1 MNELLDNLTF
11 FGKHGQEF
19 KNLSY
24 PLKLKFKIG
33 TLANDFTIEDAN
45 GHSIAYVRQKMFK
58 FIEEIQVFTDSSK
71 KQLVFTIKAN
81 KWIDFSASYTF
92 TNNQGK
98 EIGRVA
104 RKGWASIWKA
114 RYDIF
119 DENQN
124 LEFQIQEENAW
135 TKVWD
140 GLMGEIPVVSMFT
153 GYMFNPKYLVKDT
166 KGKNQMRLK
175 KDPSFFGRHFSV
187 TKENPELD
195 QESEEKILLSLMMMI
210 LLERKR
216 G

>member
-1 MNELLDNLTF
+1 MSELLDNISF
-11 FGKHGQEF
+11 FGKNGQEF

-33 TLANDFTIEDAN
+33 TLANDFEIVDNNET
-45 GHSIAYVRQKMFK
+45 SIGYVRQKMFK
-58 FIEEIQVFTDSSK
+58 FIDEIQVYTDSSK
-71 KQLVFTIKAN
+71 TQLVFSIKSN
-81 KWIDFSASYTF
+81 KWIDFSAAYTF

-119 DENQN
+119 DENQE
-124 LEFQIQEENAW
+124 LQFQIQEENAW

-140 GLMGEIPVVSMFT
+140 TLMGEIPVVSIFT
-153 GYMFNPKYLVKDT
+153 GYMFNPKYLVKDMA
-166 KGKNQMRLK
+166 GNNVMRLK
-175 KDPSFFGRHFSV
+175 KDASFFGRKFSV
-187 TKENPELD
+187 SKEKAELD
-195 QESEEKILLSLMMMI
+195 PQEEEQILLALMMMI